1 MSVFNTQRPESTEAA
16 LNRAVELK
24 VLRRNNRAAILESAK
39 LDEESKATKKMLD
52 EQDKADEK
60 KAATESA
67 LSNIKTRRSEQIKNL
82 AKVKIE
88 KELLESSVNET
99 YNQVIFEIVYES
111 FWQDDAVKEK
121 SDIFA
126 MYETFNDVKNMVN
139 EMYELQDTQMLQN
152 IRNAVTEVCKK
163 ATSRIINE
171 LDENDDLPLD
181 SKSIDFSLNDDE
193 DAELEDNLSE
203 LGKDEIA
210 DLVKSKVLTV
220 IQDEQRAAQQKAEI
234 FQEMDEKVAEL
245 KAEKDDTSTPEG
257 GNGDTG
263 EETAPA
269 ETEGATKESVSI
281 AERNMNNRLKKSVNS
296 TVFEALMMNS
306 NKTLRE
312 TAVSE
317 GLNVNEDSFATA
329 VFTDTVYKYTILE
342 TLNTLGMYKFNQTNI
357 SPLIRKISEM

>member
-1 MSVFNTQRPESTEAA
+1 
-16 LNRAVELK
+16 
-24 VLRRNNRAAILESAK
+24 
-39 LDEESKATKKMLD
+39 MLD
-52 EQDKADEK
+52 KQDAEDEK

-67 LSNIKTRRSEQIKNL
+67 LSNIRTRRSEQIKNL
-82 AKVKIE
+82 AKIKIQ

-99 YNQVIFEIVYES
+99 YNQVLFEIVYES
-111 FWQDDAVKEK
+111 FWQDDEVKEN
-121 SDIFA
+121 SDILA

-152 IRNAVTEVCKK
+152 IRNVVTEVCKK
-163 ATSRIINE
+163 ATDRIINE
-171 LDENDDLPLD
+171 LDESDDLPLD
-181 SKSIDFSLNDDE
+181 SKEINFSLNDSE

-234 FQEMDEKVAEL
+234 FQEMDEKMAEL
-245 KAEKDDTSTPEG
+245 KSEKDDTATPEG
-257 GNGDTG
+257 EGDTG
-263 EETAPA
+263 EETTPTD
-269 ETEGATKESVSI
+269 TEGATKESVSI
-281 AERNMNNRLKKSVNS
+281 VERNMNNRLKKSVNS
-296 TVFEALMMNS
+296 TLFEALMMNS

-312 TAVSE
+312 TAVNE

-329 VFTDTVYKYTILE
+329 VFTDSVYRYTILE

-357 SPLIRKISEM
+357 APLIRKISEI

>member
-1 MSVFNTQRPESTEAA
+1 MSVFKTQRPESIEVA

-24 VLRRNNRAAILESAK
+24 ILRRNNRAAILESAK
-39 LDEESKATKKMLD
+39 LDEESKETKKMLD
-52 EQDKADEK
+52 KQDAEDEK

-67 LSNIKTRRSEQIKNL
+67 LSNIRTRRSEQIKNL
-82 AKVKIE
+82 SKVKIQ
-88 KELLESSVNET
+88 KELLESAVNET
-99 YNQVIFEIVYES
+99 YNQVLFEIVYES
-111 FWQDDAVKEK
+111 FWQDDEVKEN
-121 SDIFA
+121 SDILA

-152 IRNAVTEVCKK
+152 IRNAVTEACKK
-163 ATSRIINE
+163 ATERIINE
-171 LDENDDLPLD
+171 LDESDDLPLD
-181 SKSIDFSLNDDE
+181 SKTINFSLNDSE

-210 DLVKSKVLTV
+210 DLVKAKVLTV

-234 FQEMDEKVAEL
+234 FQEMDEKMAEL
-245 KAEKDDTSTPEG
+245 KAEKDDTATPEG
-257 GNGDTG
+257 EGDTG
-263 EETAPA
+263 EETTPTD
-269 ETEGATKESVSI
+269 TEGATKESVSI

-296 TVFEALMMNS
+296 TLFEALMMNS

-329 VFTDTVYKYTILE
+329 VFTDSVYRYTILE

-357 SPLIRKISEM
+357 APLIRKVSEM